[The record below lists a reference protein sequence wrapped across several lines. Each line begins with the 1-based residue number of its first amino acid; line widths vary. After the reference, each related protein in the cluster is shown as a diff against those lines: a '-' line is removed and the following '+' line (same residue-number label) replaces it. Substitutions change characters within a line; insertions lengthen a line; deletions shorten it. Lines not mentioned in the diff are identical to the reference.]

1 MNADKIDV
9 IVKRPQ
15 EPNREVDF
23 LAKKSGAQ
31 IAVLSTS
38 VGDDGAKNYIQM
50 MDNNIKNLL
59 AAFNKNSK

>member
-1 MNADKIDV
+1 MSAENIRV

-23 LAKKSGAQ
+23 LSKKSGAK
-31 IAVLSTS
+31 IAILSTS
-38 VGDDGAKNYIQM
+38 VGDDGSKNYIQM

-59 AAFNKNSK
+59 AAFIQNSK